1 MAMTAGRVVEL
12 CNMSVSAIEEDIS
25 RIEAGVIEWRSDTE
39 RDISRQQL
47 LRMRAVVSR
56 LREIIDGCGC
66 DCR

>member
-47 LRMRAVVSR
+47 LRMRAVVSH